1 MSKQNKKI
9 FHPENEPSSFDQEGA
24 LLKFWREN
32 QRITVRDVMTED
44 ELFLCLLNVSQQK
57 TGNAFPI
64 FRTFPHPVL
73 PCTLPTSAGLLCLPG
88 LGLNLFPGK
97 KTDKDAVY
105 FITVKQTCWGSHKLE
120 SDKKA
125 AIIRP

>member
-64 FRTFPHPVL
+64 FRTFPPPSPPVYTPYFSWSPL
-73 PCTLPTSAGLLCLPG
+73 PARSWAEFIPRE
-88 LGLNLFPGK
+88 
-97 KTDKDAVY
+97 KD
-105 FITVKQTCWGSHKLE
+105 G
-120 SDKKA
+120 
-125 AIIRP
+125 